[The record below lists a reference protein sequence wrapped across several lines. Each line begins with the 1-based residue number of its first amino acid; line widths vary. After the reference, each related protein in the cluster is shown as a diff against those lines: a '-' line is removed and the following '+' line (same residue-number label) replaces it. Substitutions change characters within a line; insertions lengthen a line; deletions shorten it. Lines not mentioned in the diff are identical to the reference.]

1 MQVAFV
7 GDLGLSSR
15 LLADPE
21 SHISPGLV
29 QILRSCDMAVANLEL
44 PIRVEG
50 ASTAPYSHPSLAG
63 RLEAWPLVTGAG
75 FGALCFASNHC
86 LDSGRKGIAF
96 TRYLAARSGIQ
107 IFGAGLDETEARR
120 PAIADVAGR
129 RLGLL
134 GYCKKGPFTA
144 SGTRA
149 GAALLSAG
157 NMRADIPK
165 VRRMCD
171 VLVVS
176 MHAGMEFMEEAHPD
190 VVGLARLA
198 VDLGADCVIGHHP
211 HVVQPVEIYRGK
223 PIFYS
228 LGNFLFDNRAG
239 AAFCEIKWRERHRSL
254 LAVVSFRDDS
264 HPAFETIPVEY
275 DPDDLTVRQAPPS
288 GIEPVSP
295 PARPS
300 SGAALDSRGLRRNA
314 RRELMTIAALTRLH
328 GPSFLFSLASDIR
341 PRHLRMIWNSILRMK
356 MVKTV

>member
-1 MQVAFV
+1 MRVAFV

-15 LLADPE
+15 LLTDPVACV
-21 SHISPGLV
+21 SPGLV

-44 PIRVEG
+44 PIRAEG

-63 RLEAWPLVTGAG
+63 RREAWPLVERVG
-75 FGALCFASNHC
+75 FGALCLASNHC
-86 LDSGRKGIAF
+86 MDSGRKGIAL
-96 TRYLAARSGIQ
+96 TRYLASRSGVSV
-107 IFGAGLDETEARR
+107 FGAGLDETEARR

-149 GAALLSAG
+149 GAALLSAA
-157 NMRADIPK
+157 NMRADIPEA
-165 VRRMCD
+165 RRRCD

-190 VVGLARLA
+190 VAGLARLA

-223 PIFYS
+223 PVFYS

-239 AAFCEIKWRERHRSL
+239 ATLCEVQWRRRHRGL
-254 LAVVSFRDDS
+254 LAVVSFRDGS
-264 HPAFETIPVEY
+264 HPAFETIPMEY
-275 DPDDLTVRQAPPS
+275 DPDELMVRQAPSS
-288 GIEPVSP
+288 GIESALPPVP
-295 PARPS
+295 LA
-300 SGAALDSRGLRRNA
+300 SGAAVDSRGLSWIA
-314 RRELMTIAALTRLH
+314 MRELMTITALTRLH
-328 GPSFLFSLASDIR
+328 GPSFLLSLASDIR
-341 PRHLRMIWNSILRMK
+341 PRHLRMVWNTILSVGRK
-356 MVKTV
+356 QTV